1 MGRTGRQLA
10 VCVVAWSLAAQAGAT
25 LLEPAPGTAQASAD
39 QLAGLGVSAQP
50 LPGSSPATG
59 LLAAQAA
66 GEAVAQLGITEI
78 ASLLA
83 VDRSGGASGEAAS
96 QVLFW
101 VFGSGLLGAAFVARR
116 RKPVRRKA

>member
-1 MGRTGRQLA
+1 MGRTVRRLA
-10 VCVVAWSLAAQAGAT
+10 MCALACGLAAQAGANVF
-25 LLEPAPGTAQASAD
+25 EPAQGTVQASAD
-39 QLAGLGVSAQP
+39 QLAGLGLSAQP
-50 LPGSSPATG
+50 LPDSIPAPG
-59 LLAAQAA
+59 LAAQAA
-66 GEAVAQLGITEI
+66 GGAVAQLGITEF

-83 VDRSGGASGEAAS
+83 AERSGGASGEAAG

>member
-1 MGRTGRQLA
+1 MGRTGRQIA

-25 LLEPAPGTAQASAD
+25 VLEPAPGTVQASAD

-50 LPGSSPATG
+50 LPGSSPAP
-59 LLAAQAA
+59 

>member
-10 VCVVAWSLAAQAGAT
+10 VCVLAWGLAAQAGAT
-25 LLEPAPGTAQASAD
+25 ILEPAQGTVEASAD
-39 QLAGLGVSAQP
+39 QLAGFGLSAQP
-50 LPGSSPATG
+50 LPGSSPAPG
-59 LLAAQAA
+59 LAAQAA

-116 RKPVRRKA
+116 RKPARRKV

>member
-25 LLEPAPGTAQASAD
+25 VLEPAQGTVPVSAD
-39 QLAGLGVSAQP
+39 QLAGLGLSAQP
-50 LPGSSPATG
+50 LPGSSPAPG
-59 LLAAQAA
+59 LAAQAA
-66 GEAVAQLGITEI
+66 GEAVVQLGITEI

-116 RKPVRRKA
+116 RKPERRRA